1 MQAIEIIKNSK
12 KTHEDWLAYFMEFPD
27 QEKTEEYKH
36 LGDRFFHEKC
46 ISDYEKV
53 IKKIEQLQADNEEMA
68 DMLIAGSFLGRGT
81 QLIGDMRYQELLK
94 AEAENKDLK
103 DARKKPEPTEFTKI
117 RRSKRDAEI
126 EEANRFYDENIA
138 LLRKNDIE
146 ERYRWDMK
154 ACEIIDSLTAENE
167 AFKREKAIWIQTHNT
182 NVERIH
188 QLKSELA
195 EARKKPEPTDEGCTN
210 CKNLLEA
217 EITRQAAELAQLKR
231 ALRYPEPDDSE
242 RQYMFCGYCG
252 KEGAMT
258 IDELQQHILS
268 CEKHPI
274 FKLQAELEAKDKE
287 IDRLKRVIELDEQI
301 EQALK
306 K

>member
-1 MQAIEIIKNSK
+1 MSCKHTIGTAVDEDGCCVSCGADLNPIAMAETPSPIHKWLKEDAVRYDLTTEEII
-12 KTHEDWLAYFMEFPD
+12 
-27 QEKTEEYKH
+27 Q
-36 LGDRFFHEKC
+36 
-46 ISDYEKV
+46 
-53 IKKIEQLQADNEEMA
+53 QL
-68 DMLIAGSFLGRGT
+68 
-81 QLIGDMRYQELLK
+81 
-94 AEAENKDLK
+94 
-103 DARKKPEPTEFTKI
+103 
-117 RRSKRDAEI
+117 
-126 EEANRFYDENIA
+126 
-138 LLRKNDIE
+138 
-146 ERYRWDMK
+146 
-154 ACEIIDSLTAENE
+154 CEENE
-167 AFKREKAIWIQTHNT
+167 AYQA
-182 NVERIH
+182 
-188 QLKSELA
+188 ELA

>member
-1 MQAIEIIKNSK
+1 MSKREGAIKDLKESLKADSERIIKIVRLEAELKAKNEALNRAMGRITALSLK
-12 KTHEDWLAYFMEFPD
+12 DGRVTMANLY
-27 QEKTEEYKH
+27 
-36 LGDRFFHEKC
+36 
-46 ISDYEKV
+46 
-53 IKKIEQLQADNEEMA
+53 EQLKELQTENEKMA
-68 DMLIAGSFLGRGT
+68 DSFLGRGT

-103 DARKKPEPTEFTKI
+103 
-117 RRSKRDAEI
+117 
-126 EEANRFYDENIA
+126 
-138 LLRKNDIE
+138 
-146 ERYRWDMK
+146 
-154 ACEIIDSLTAENE
+154 
-167 AFKREKAIWIQTHNT
+167 
-182 NVERIH
+182 
-188 QLKSELA
+188 